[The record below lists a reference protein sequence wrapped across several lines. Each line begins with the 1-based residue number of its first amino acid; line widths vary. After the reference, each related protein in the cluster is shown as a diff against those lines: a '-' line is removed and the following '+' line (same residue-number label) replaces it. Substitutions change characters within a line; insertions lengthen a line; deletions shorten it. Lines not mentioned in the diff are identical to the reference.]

1 MMTCHFVCMGL
12 IFFGLFLMTI
22 DFILF
27 SNAVGNP
34 DSRDVAVTGVMIIL
48 FTLIFGF
55 GMWCTWATQRYEIKE
70 IEPTEIVRFK
80 DSLIVKYERSRLEDD
95 TVRIYNADDKDIVI
109 IRKIAYNSYNCRS
122 YFDYDVLGIR
132 SNKVQNVEKSK

>member
-1 MMTCHFVCMGL
+1 MTCHFVCMGL